1 MSKRNASLKT
11 KVGKGPVIFTI
22 TGLVSSIAVITL
34 IAIYGLNNPF
44 GIVAIIFFGII
55 AVVAIILMFGLLL
68 DYAYI
73 DGDTL
78 YMQYIFKSSKIKL
91 KDVGSMVLKNN
102 IYTIY
107 DKLNNEVGTINSIAI
122 GADKI
127 IIALDKAGAKIK

>member
-1 MSKRNASLKT
+1 MSKRNASIKT

-22 TGLVSSIAVITL
+22 AGLASSIAVITL

-107 DKLNNEVGTINSIAI
+107 DKFNNEVGTINSIAI

>member
-44 GIVAIIFFGII
+44 GIVAMVFFGII
-55 AVVAIILMFGLLL
+55 AVVAIVLMFGLLL

-91 KDVGSMVLKNN
+91 KDVGSMVLKDN

-107 DKLNNEVGTINSIAI
+107 DKSNKKIGTINSIAL